1 MVEVQTREALEVSRE
16 MDPSITRNAQQID
29 RVRAILLHVMDN
41 SHSRGPGSGSVLG
54 AINVMEWL
62 QGNDDALEEYGI
74 NSDQWE

>member
-29 RVRAILLHVMDN
+29 RVRAILLHVM
-41 SHSRGPGSGSVLG
+41 
-54 AINVMEWL
+54 EWL